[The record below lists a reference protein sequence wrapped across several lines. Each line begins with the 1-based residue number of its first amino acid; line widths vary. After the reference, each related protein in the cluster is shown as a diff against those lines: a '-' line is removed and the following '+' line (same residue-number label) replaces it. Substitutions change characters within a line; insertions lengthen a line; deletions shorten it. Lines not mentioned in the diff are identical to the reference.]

1 VTGSTAVA
9 LTTETLSE
17 PERKPGTSNL
27 GLSALPVSIRD
38 IWAARLRISP
48 LIWRT
53 SLLPTATLSRM
64 TNTTLRIKTENLQRT
79 CSFKFRGGLNAVLQ
93 LTEEQRARGV
103 CTFSAGNHGQGLA
116 YAAQLSGVKCT
127 VFMAR
132 DANPLKIEAIR
143 GYGADVVF
151 GDTIGDASDRMDV
164 FQQETGAN
172 YVSPYGD
179 PAVIAGQGTIG
190 LELLEDFPDLEY
202 VVVGIGGGGLASGL
216 ALALKS
222 IRPEIKVIGVEP
234 EGAPTLTR
242 SLEEGRPVRLE
253 SIKTIADGLGAPYA
267 LPIPFEVIQTLLDDV
282 VLVDEEAL
290 AEAVRLLLFR
300 TKLLV
305 EPAGAASVAA
315 LLTRKVKIPEGA
327 KTVAILSGGNIDPG
341 RLKSLL

>member
-1 VTGSTAVA
+1 VT
-9 LTTETLSE
+9 LTTQPISE
-17 PERKPGTSNL
+17 PDGLPGPTTFDLNT
-27 GLSALPVSIRD
+27 LPVSIRD
-38 IWAARLRISP
+38 IWAAKLRISSM
-48 LIWRT
+48 IWRT

-64 TNTTLRIKTENLQRT
+64 TSTNLRIKTENLQRT
-79 CSFKFRGGLNAVLQ
+79 CSFKFRGALNAVLQ
-93 LTEEQRARGV
+93 LTPEQRAKGV

-116 YAAQLSGVKCT
+116 YAAQLSGVHCT

-143 GYGADVVF
+143 GYGADLVF
-151 GDTIGDASDRMDV
+151 GDTLGDASDRMEV
-164 FQQETGAN
+164 FQLETGAT

-190 LELLEDFPDLEY
+190 LELLEDFPELEY
-202 VVVGIGGGGLASGL
+202 VIVGIGGGGLASGL
-216 ALALKS
+216 ALAVKS
-222 IRPEIKVIGVEP
+222 IRPDIKVIGVEP

-267 LPIPFEVIQTLLDDV
+267 LPIPFEVIRTMLDDV
-282 VLVDEEAL
+282 VLVDEDSL

-300 TKLLV
+300 CKLLV

-315 LLTRKVKIPEGA
+315 LLTRKVKVPEGA
-327 KTVAILSGGNIDPG
+327 NTVAILSGGNIDPE

>member
-1 VTGSTAVA
+1 MTIDTMRGSYQAIQI
-9 LTTETLSE
+9 
-17 PERKPGTSNL
+17 GD
-27 GLSALPVSIRD
+27 LPVSIRD
-38 IWAARLRISP
+38 IWAAKLRISSQ
-48 LIWRT
+48 IWRT

-64 TNTTLRIKTENLQRT
+64 TNTNLRIKTENLQRT

-93 LTEEQRARGV
+93 LTPAQRDLGV

-132 DANPLKIEAIR
+132 DANPQKIEAIR
-143 GYGADVVF
+143 GYGAELIF
-151 GDTIGDASDRMDV
+151 GDTIGDASDRMEV
-164 FQQETGAN
+164 FQKETGAT

-190 LELLEDFPDLEY
+190 LELLEDFPELEY
-202 VVVGIGGGGLASGL
+202 VVVGIGGGGLASGV
-216 ALALKS
+216 ALAVKS

-267 LPIPFEVIQTLLDDV
+267 LPIPLEIIRNLLDDV
-282 VLVDEEAL
+282 VLVDDTML
-290 AEAVRLLLFR
+290 ADAMRLLLSR
-300 TKLLV
+300 CKLLV
-305 EPAGAASVAA
+305 EPAGAAAVAA
-315 LLTRKVKIPEGA
+315 LLNRKAIVPEGA
-327 KTVAILSGGNIDPG
+327 NTVAILSGGNIDMEK
-341 RLKSLL
+341 LKSLL

>member
-1 VTGSTAVA
+1 METFAQTA
-9 LTTETLSE
+9 
-17 PERKPGTSNL
+17 
-27 GLSALPVSIRD
+27 SAPIAIGDLPVSIRD
-38 IWAARLRISP
+38 IWAAKLRISS

-64 TNTTLRIKTENLQRT
+64 TNTNLRIKTENLQRT

-93 LTEEQRARGV
+93 LTPAQRDLGV

-132 DANPLKIEAIR
+132 DANPQKIEAIR
-143 GYGADVVF
+143 GYGAELIF
-151 GDTIGDASDRMDV
+151 GDTIGDASDRMEV
-164 FQQETGAN
+164 FQKETGAT

-190 LELLEDFPDLEY
+190 LELLEDFPELEY
-202 VVVGIGGGGLASGL
+202 VVVGIGGGGLASGV
-216 ALALKS
+216 ALAVKS

-267 LPIPFEVIQTLLDDV
+267 LPIPLEIIRNLLDDV
-282 VLVDEEAL
+282 VLVDDTML
-290 AEAVRLLLFR
+290 ADAMRLLLSR
-300 TKLLV
+300 CKLLV
-305 EPAGAASVAA
+305 EPAGAAAVAA
-315 LLTRKVKIPEGA
+315 LLNRKAIVPEGA
-327 KTVAILSGGNIDPG
+327 NTVAILSGGNIDMEK
-341 RLKSLL
+341 LKSLL

>member
-1 VTGSTAVA
+1 MT
-9 LTTETLSE
+9 LITEPIAE
-17 PERKPGTSNL
+17 PERRPGTSNL

-38 IWAARLRISP
+38 IWAAKLRISSM
-48 LIWRT
+48 IWRT

-64 TNTTLRIKTENLQRT
+64 TNTNLRIKTENLQRT
-79 CSFKFRGGLNAVLQ
+79 CSFKFRGALNAVLQ
-93 LTEEQRARGV
+93 LTPEERELGV
-103 CTFSAGNHGQGLA
+103 CTFSAGNHGQGLG
-116 YAAQLSGVKCT
+116 YAAQLSGVHCT

-132 DANPLKIEAIR
+132 DANPQKIEAIR
-143 GYGADVVF
+143 GYGAELVF
-151 GDTIGDASDRMDV
+151 GDTIGDASDRMEV
-164 FQQETGAN
+164 FQKETGAT

-190 LELLEDFPDLEY
+190 LELLEDFPELEY
-202 VVVGIGGGGLASGL
+202 VIVGIGGGGLASGV
-216 ALALKS
+216 ALAVKS
-222 IRPEIKVIGVEP
+222 IRPDIKVIGVEP

-267 LPIPFEVIQTLLDDV
+267 LPIPFEVIRTLLDDV
-282 VLVDEEAL
+282 VLVDEDAL

-300 TKLLV
+300 CKLLV

-315 LLTRKVKIPEGA
+315 LLTRKVVVPEGA
-327 KTVAILSGGNIDPG
+327 NTVAILSGGNIDPE

>member
-1 VTGSTAVA
+1 VT
-9 LTTETLSE
+9 LTTQPISE
-17 PERKPGTSNL
+17 PDGLPGPTTFDLNT
-27 GLSALPVSIRD
+27 LPVSIRN
-38 IWAARLRISP
+38 IWAAKLRISSM
-48 LIWRT
+48 IWRT

-64 TNTTLRIKTENLQRT
+64 TNTNLRIKTENLQRT
-79 CSFKFRGGLNAVLQ
+79 CSFKFRGALNAVLQ
-93 LTEEQRARGV
+93 LTPEQRAKGV

-116 YAAQLSGVKCT
+116 YAAHLSGVHCT

-143 GYGADVVF
+143 GYGADLVF
-151 GDTIGDASDRMDV
+151 GDTIGDASDRMEV
-164 FQQETGAN
+164 FQLETGAT

-190 LELLEDFPDLEY
+190 LELLEDFPELEY
-202 VVVGIGGGGLASGL
+202 VIVGIGGGGLASGL
-216 ALALKS
+216 ALAVKS
-222 IRPEIKVIGVEP
+222 IRPDITVIGVEP

-267 LPIPFEVIQTLLDDV
+267 LPIPFEVIRAMLAAV
-282 VLVDEEAL
+282 VLVDEDSL

-300 TKLLV
+300 CKLLV

-315 LLTRKVKIPEGA
+315 LLTRKVKVPEGA
-327 KTVAILSGGNIDPG
+327 NTVAILSGGNIDPE